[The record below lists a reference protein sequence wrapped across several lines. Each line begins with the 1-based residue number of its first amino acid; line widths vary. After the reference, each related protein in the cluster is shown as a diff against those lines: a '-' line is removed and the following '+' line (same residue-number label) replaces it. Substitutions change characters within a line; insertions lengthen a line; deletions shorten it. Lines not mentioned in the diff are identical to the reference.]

1 MSLKSSTAP
10 TTARVFHSS
19 DASPQPVRPSWSVST
34 LTNTQLRICAWTT
47 SVRTSVIFIRPL
59 HHAPYNQGMYH
70 YNPQT
75 ALEELKEDAALPHP
89 VHLRDMIVRS
99 RLQPERA
106 VALNRNFQDYLHAFG
121 ELQKMVMPVL
131 EELARTER
139 K

>member
-1 MSLKSSTAP
+1 
-10 TTARVFHSS
+10 
-19 DASPQPVRPSWSVST
+19 
-34 LTNTQLRICAWTT
+34 
-47 SVRTSVIFIRPL
+47 
-59 HHAPYNQGMYH
+59 MYH